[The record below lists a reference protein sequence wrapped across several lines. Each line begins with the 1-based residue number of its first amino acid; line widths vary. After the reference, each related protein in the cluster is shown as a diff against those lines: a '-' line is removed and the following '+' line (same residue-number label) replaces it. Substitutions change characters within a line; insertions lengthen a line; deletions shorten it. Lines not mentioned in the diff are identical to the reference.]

1 MFDAVII
8 GAGPAGYTCA
18 LSVAANGG
26 KACIVEK
33 NGLGGTCTQR
43 GCIPTKYLHSM
54 ADIIRRV
61 KNAKKHGINSSIELN
76 YTEMK
81 NGMQKSVSKLADG
94 IKMLLEKKNVEIIH
108 GTAVIKSANEVIVDG
123 KILSAKNI
131 VIATGSSP
139 ICLPEQRFGGK
150 ILSSDSIFEI
160 ETIPKSVVV
169 VGGGYSGC
177 EFSAIFNE
185 LGCKVWLVEME
196 KRLLPTIPEKI
207 GKTVE
212 KYMKLDG
219 INVMAGSKVEKID
232 RDSVYVNG
240 EKIQAEKILLCIGRK
255 ANINSDEL
263 KNIGIDHDDKYI
275 IVDEKMQ
282 TSIPNIYAI
291 GDVTGKFELAHVAA
305 KQGKVAADNIMGKNS
320 TIDYSAIP
328 MCVFTF
334 PEVAFVGNCEGQG
347 KSFPLVASAKATC
360 LSETRGFIDVFEE
373 NGTISGVIIVG
384 PHAGEVLGEATL
396 AVKQKMKCSEII
408 DTIHAH
414 PTLSEAFVD
423 ATRMTEEKSIHI

>member
-61 KNAKKHGINSSIELN
+61 KNAKKHGISSSIELN

-108 GTAVIKSANEVIVDG
+108 GTAMIKSANEVIVDDRV
-123 KILSAKNI
+123 LSTKNI

-139 ICLPEQRFGGK
+139 ISLPGQRFGGK

-160 ETIPKSVVV
+160 ETLPKSVVV

-177 EFSAIFNE
+177 EFSAILNV
-185 LGCKVWLVEME
+185 LGCKIWIVEME

-219 INVMAGSKVEKID
+219 INLMTGSKVEKID
-232 RDSVYVNG
+232 QDSVYVNG
-240 EKIQAEKILLCIGRK
+240 EKIQTEKVLICIGK
-255 ANINSDEL
+255 
-263 KNIGIDHDDKYI
+263 IGR
-275 IVDEKMQ
+275 
-282 TSIPNIYAI
+282 
-291 GDVTGKFELAHVAA
+291 
-305 KQGKVAADNIMGKNS
+305 
-320 TIDYSAIP
+320 
-328 MCVFTF
+328 
-334 PEVAFVGNCEGQG
+334 
-347 KSFPLVASAKATC
+347 ASC
-360 LSETRGFIDVFEE
+360 RERV
-373 NGTISGVIIVG
+373 
-384 PHAGEVLGEATL
+384 
-396 AVKQKMKCSEII
+396 
-408 DTIHAH
+408 
-414 PTLSEAFVD
+414 
-423 ATRMTEEKSIHI
+423 

>member
-1 MFDAVII
+1 
-8 GAGPAGYTCA
+8 
-18 LSVAANGG
+18 
-26 KACIVEK
+26 
-33 NGLGGTCTQR
+33 
-43 GCIPTKYLHSM
+43 
-54 ADIIRRV
+54 
-61 KNAKKHGINSSIELN
+61 
-76 YTEMK
+76 
-81 NGMQKSVSKLADG
+81 
-94 IKMLLEKKNVEIIH
+94 
-108 GTAVIKSANEVIVDG
+108 
-123 KILSAKNI
+123 
-131 VIATGSSP
+131 
-139 ICLPEQRFGGK
+139 
-150 ILSSDSIFEI
+150 
-160 ETIPKSVVV
+160 
-169 VGGGYSGC
+169 
-177 EFSAIFNE
+177 
-185 LGCKVWLVEME
+185 ME

-219 INVMAGSKVEKID
+219 INLMTGSRVEKID
-232 RDSVYVNG
+232 QDSVYVNG
-240 EKIQAEKILLCIGRK
+240 EKIQAEKVLLCIGRK

-263 KNIGIDHDDKYI
+263 KSIGIAHDDKCI
-275 IVDEKMQ
+275 TVNEKMQ

-305 KQGKVAADNIMGKNS
+305 KQGEVAADNIMGKNS
-320 TIDYSAIP
+320 TVDYSAIP

-334 PEVAFVGNCEGQG
+334 PEVAFVGNCEGEG
-347 KSFPLVASAKATC
+347 KSFPLIASAKATC

>member
-1 MFDAVII
+1 MYDAVII

-18 LSVAANGG
+18 LAVAANGG

-54 ADIIRRV
+54 ADIIRRA
-61 KNAKKHGINSSIELN
+61 KNAKKHGIDASINLD
-76 YTEMK
+76 YTIMK

-94 IKMLLEKKNVEIIH
+94 IKLLLEKRNVEIIQ
-108 GTAVIKSANEVIVDG
+108 GVALIKSPNEVGVNDRT
-123 KILSAKNI
+123 LQTKNI

-139 ICLPEQRFGGK
+139 VCISDYQFGGT

-160 ETIPKSVVV
+160 DTLPKSILI

-177 EFSAIFNE
+177 EFAAILNAF
-185 LGCKVWLVEME
+185 GCKVWIVEME
-196 KRLLPTIPEKI
+196 ERLLPAMPQKI
-207 GKTVE
+207 GESVA

-219 INVMAGSKVEKID
+219 INVMTGSTVEKIKD
-232 RDSVYVNG
+232 GSVTVNG
-240 EKIQAEKILLCIGRK
+240 KDIQVERILVCAGRK
-255 ANINSDEL
+255 ANINEDEI
-263 KNIGIDHDDKYI
+263 KNLGIIHQDDC
-275 IVDEKMQ
+275 IVVNEKMQ
-282 TSIPNIYAI
+282 TNIPNIYAV
-291 GDVTGKFELAHVAA
+291 GDITGKFELAHVAA
-305 KQGKVAADNIMGKNS
+305 RQGEVAAYNIMGKE
-320 TIDYSAIP
+320 TIIDYTAVP

-334 PEVAFVGNCEGQG
+334 PEVAIVGKCEGEV
-347 KSFPLVASAKATC
+347 KSFPLIASAKATC
-360 LSETRGFIDVFEE
+360 LAETRGFIDVFEN
-373 NGTISGVIIVG
+373 NGIISGVIIVG

-396 AVKQKMKCSEII
+396 AVKRRLKISEII

-423 ATRMTEEKSIHI
+423 AARLFEEKSIHI